1 MIPESV
7 ISEILQRTDI
17 VELIGTYL
25 PLRAAG
31 RSHKGLCPFHT
42 EKTPSFTVNPERQIF
57 HCFGCGEGGDA
68 IGFLVKHQRMSF
80 PEAVRFLADRVGVSL
95 PVTRGGDPA
104 DADGRLPL
112 LEAQRQALEHFRE
125 NLRGA
130 EGEVARGYLAKRGLT
145 PALIERFQL
154 GYALPRWDGLL
165 RALKKRGH
173 PDRLIEAA
181 GLSVARQSP
190 AGRGTGHYDRF
201 RHRLMIPIWDVS
213 GRVVGFGGR
222 ALDENEVKYI
232 NSPETAI
239 YRKGTHLYALNLA
252 VRAIRERK
260 QAVVVEGYFDA
271 IMLHAHGFEDAVATL
286 GTALTTEQARLLARY
301 ATTVILLF
309 DPDAP
314 GVSAARRNLGHLIN
328 VNLDWRIVLLSG
340 GLDPDAFVRA
350 HGGPAFSDALEA
362 GQDLVDFFLDQRVSG
377 WDVTD
382 PVQRAKAVDALVEI
396 LAVIDNPIRREGY
409 LQRLAQRTRI
419 TDRSLLEAVGRHR
432 SGAGRK
438 DEASPSSAQTAVPPG
453 AEEQLVYI
461 GLNYPTWRERIA
473 QALDPEDV
481 RDPVLRRIFVEFVQG
496 ACAARSSESAR
507 AMSLQPPEVQQRLS
521 SLWTR
526 DPWLPSPDASEDTRA
541 VEGDH
546 ETLRR
551 TVEDCLARIRA
562 SRDTTERQAL
572 RQALEAADR
581 RGDREQVLRL
591 LAEHPSVKRNR
602 GTQ

>member
-7 ISEILQRTDI
+7 ITEILQRTDI
-17 VELIGTYL
+17 VELIATYL

-42 EKTPSFTVNPERQIF
+42 EKTPSFIVNPERQIF

-68 IGFLVKHQRMSF
+68 ISFLAKYQRMSF
-80 PEAVRFLADRVGVSL
+80 PEAVRFLADRAGVSL
-95 PVTRGGDPA
+95 PMTRGGDGLA

-112 LEAQRQALEHFRE
+112 LEVQRQALEHFRE
-125 NLRGA
+125 NLHGA
-130 EGEVARGYLAKRGLT
+130 EGGIAREYLGKRGLT

-165 RALKKRGH
+165 RALRKRGH
-173 PDRLIEAA
+173 PDRLIETA
-181 GLSVARQSP
+181 GLNVVRQN
-190 AGRGTGHYDRF
+190 GTGHYDRF

-222 ALDENEVKYI
+222 ALDDKDVKYI

-252 VRAIRERK
+252 ARAIRERK
-260 QAVVVEGYFDA
+260 RVIVVEGYFDA
-271 IMLHAHGFEDAVATL
+271 IMLHAHGFDHAVAAL

-314 GVSAARRNLGHLIN
+314 GISAARRILGHLIN
-328 VNLDWRIVLLSG
+328 VDVDWRVVLLSG
-340 GLDPDAFVRA
+340 GLDPDAYVRA
-350 HGGPAFSDALEA
+350 HGAPAFADALESA
-362 GQDLVDFFLDQRVSG
+362 QDLVDFFLDRRVSG
-377 WDVTD
+377 LDMAD
-382 PVQRAKAVDALVEI
+382 PVQRAKAVDALVEV
-396 LAVIDNPIRREGY
+396 LAVMDNPIRREGY
-409 LQRLAQRTRI
+409 IQRVAQRTTI
-419 TDRSLLEAVGRHR
+419 TDRSLLQAVVRQR
-432 SGAGRK
+432 SSAGRK
-438 DEASPSSAQTAVPPG
+438 DDASPSSVQAAVPPG
-453 AEEQLVYI
+453 AEEQLVCI

-473 QALDPEDV
+473 HALDPEDV
-481 RDPVLRRIFVEFVQG
+481 HDPVLRRIFVEFVQG
-496 ACAARSSESAR
+496 STDAESSESPR
-507 AMSLQPPEVQQRLS
+507 PMSLQPPEVQRRLS
-521 SLWTR
+521 SLWAR
-526 DPWLPSPDASEDTRA
+526 NPWSPSPDASKDPQA
-541 VEGDH
+541 VEEDH

-551 TVEDCLARIRA
+551 TVEDCLACIRHSHA
-562 SRDTTERQAL
+562 TAERQTL

-581 RGDREQVLRL
+581 RGDREEVLRL

-602 GTQ
+602 DTQ